1 MRRFLTTLMILL
13 VVIVAGLSAL
23 VLLVNPND
31 FRAYMVRQV
40 EERSGYQLS
49 LNGPLR
55 WHVWPQLSILSG
67 RISLK
72 APGANA
78 PVVTADNM
86 RLDVG
91 LLPLLSHRLD
101 VRQIMLK
108 GAVVQVTPDTAARA
122 PQGAPVAPKGQPEL
136 GDTGQNWVLSLSK
149 LKLADSLLVFQP
161 QDKNSSP
168 VTVRD
173 LQLDMSVDNA
183 LRTAT
188 VSLSSRVNRDQRDL
202 TFSLE
207 SQVNVQNL
215 PRSFSAKITQ
225 LDYQLTG
232 ADLPAKGIN
241 GQGTLQLDWQDMPQQ
256 LALSALKLTAN
267 TSQVDGGL
275 TLVMGKK
282 PDIRTQLHFAR
293 LNLDELI
300 GSPGSEETPD
310 SAQSSNPAG
319 QVVLP
324 RPVIAGDTVDGPFSS
339 LWNFDADFKLSA
351 DNVRWRG
358 LDFTDVAADMENQHG
373 VLAVNQLTGKLGQGT
388 LSFPGTVDARKN
400 IANLAFNPVI
410 NNVEIGPVLSAF
422 NYPIALEGA
431 ISLHGR
437 FSGHQLDADAFRHN
451 WQGEGSLSMEHS
463 RLVGLNF
470 QRLIT
475 QAFARADS
483 RIQENNGNENSDN
496 TLLADFSAD
505 LSLDSGTLF
514 LSNIQGSS
522 PVMSISGNSSMDLV
536 KEESDANFM
545 IRITGGWKGESK
557 LTQTLSQ
564 TAIPLRIYGPWKSMN
579 YALDVNQVLRNQLQN
594 EARDRLK
601 AWVER
606 NKESS
611 KAQDLKKLLDK

>member
-31 FRAYMVRQV
+31 FRAYMVHQV

-72 APGANA
+72 APGASA

-122 PQGAPVAPKGQPEL
+122 PQGAPVAPQGPAES
-136 GDTGQNWVLSLSK
+136 GGTGQNWVLSLAK

-173 LQLDMSVDNA
+173 LQLNMSVDSA
-183 LRTAT
+183 LRTAS
-188 VSLSSRVNRDQRDL
+188 VSLSSRINRDQRDL
-202 TFSLE
+202 SVSLE
-207 SQVNVQNL
+207 STLDVQNL

-232 ADLPAKGIN
+232 ADLPAKGVS
-241 GQGTLQLDWQDMPQQ
+241 GQGTLDIGWQGLPEQV
-256 LALSALKLTAN
+256 SVSGLKLTAN
-267 TSQVDGGL
+267 NSEVDGGL
-275 TLVMGKK
+275 TLAMGKK
-282 PDIRTQLHFAR
+282 PDIRSQLHFAR

-300 GSPGSEETPD
+300 GEPDTEETPT
-310 SAQSSNPAG
+310 SAQNSNPAG

-324 RPVIAGDTVDGPFSS
+324 RPVIAGDTVDGPFTS
-339 LWNFDADFKLSA
+339 LWNFDAHFRLSA
-351 DNVRWRG
+351 DSVRWRG

-400 IANLAFNPVI
+400 VANLTFNPVI

-422 NYPIALEGA
+422 DYPIALEGA

-437 FSGHQLDADAFRHN
+437 FSGHQLDAEAFRHN
-451 WQGEGSLSMEHS
+451 WQGEGALSMTHS
-463 RLVGLNF
+463 RLLGLNF
-470 QRLIT
+470 QRLVT

-483 RIQENNGNENSDN
+483 RIQESSDNGNGDN

-505 LSLDSGTLF
+505 LALDSGTLD

-522 PVMSISGNSSMDLV
+522 AVMNISGNSSMDLV
-536 KEESDANFM
+536 KEASDANFM
-545 IRITGGWKGESK
+545 IRITGGWKGDSK

-564 TAIPLRIYGPWKSMN
+564 TAIPLRIYGPWQSMN
-579 YALDVNQVLRNQLQN
+579 YSLDVNQVLRNQLQN

-601 AWVER
+601 AWAER

>member
-31 FRAYMVRQV
+31 FRAYMVHQV

-72 APGANA
+72 APGASA

-91 LLPLLSHRLD
+91 LLPLLSHQLD

-108 GAVVQVTPDTAARA
+108 GAVIQVTPDTAARA
-122 PQGAPVAPKGQPEL
+122 PQGAPVAPQGQPESA
-136 GDTGQNWVLSLSK
+136 DSSQNWVLSLAK

-173 LQLDMSVDNA
+173 LQLDMSVDKA
-183 LRTAT
+183 LRTAS
-188 VSLSSRVNRDQRDL
+188 VSLSSRINRDQRDL
-202 TFSLE
+202 SVSLE
-207 SQVNVQNL
+207 STVDVQNL
-215 PRSFSAKITQ
+215 PHSFSASITQ
-225 LDYQLTG
+225 LNYQLSG
-232 ADLPAKGIN
+232 ADLPAKGVS
-241 GQGTLQLDWQDMPQQ
+241 GEGSLHLGWQSFPEQV
-256 LALSALKLTAN
+256 AVSALKLTAN
-267 TSQVDGGL
+267 SSQVDGGL
-275 TLVMGKK
+275 TLKMGKK

-300 GSPGSEETPD
+300 GAPD
-310 SAQSSNPAG
+310 TGDAPAAQQNSNTAG
-319 QVVLP
+319 QAVLP
-324 RPVIAGDTVDGPFSS
+324 RPVIAGDVVDGPFTS
-339 LWNFDADFKLSA
+339 LWSFDANFRLSA
-351 DNVRWRG
+351 DSVLWRG
-358 LDFTDVAADMENQHG
+358 LDFTDVAAEMENQHG

-388 LSFPGTVDARKN
+388 LSLPGTVDVRKN
-400 IANLAFNPVI
+400 VANLTFNPVI
-410 NNVEIGPVLSAF
+410 NNVEIGPILSAF
-422 NYPIALEGA
+422 DYPIALEGA

-437 FSGHQLDADAFRHN
+437 FSGHQLDAEAFRRN
-451 WQGEGSLSMEHS
+451 WQGEGSLSMTHS
-463 RLVGLNF
+463 RLLGMNF
-470 QRLIT
+470 QRLVT
-475 QAFARADS
+475 EAFARSDS
-483 RIQENNGNENSDN
+483 RIQSSDSVNSDD
-496 TLLADFSAD
+496 TTLADFRAD
-505 LSLDSGTLF
+505 LVLDSGTLD

-522 PVMSISGNSSMDLV
+522 AVMSITGDSSMDLV
-536 KEESDANFM
+536 KEASDANFM
-545 IRITGGWKGESK
+545 IRITGGWKGDSK

-564 TAIPLRIYGPWKSMN
+564 TAIPLRIYGPWQSMN
-579 YALDVNQVLRNQLQN
+579 YSLDVNQVLRNQLQN

-601 AWVER
+601 AWAER

-611 KAQDLKKLLDK
+611 KTQELKKLLNK